1 MKKKIIEF
9 LPFIIALLTFVI
21 LLNSCTAY
29 KEKICKTC
37 AIIKKD
43 SVNEAIKITPFDTN
57 LFISGYKRK
66 FELTGKCL
74 VLCDSINKLIDFYNK
89 KGLDFVVSKG
99 NGTKTTI
106 NKSAQGNFV
115 FTTELDSLKKLV
127 TLLKY
132 EKNRTH
138 FVLDTVEAKCTKQ
151 HYTWIDGFYKRG
163 FWFFVILF
171 VIVMVLFFIYKRYL
185 VKVIR

>member
-1 MKKKIIEF
+1 MKKKLIEV
-9 LPFIIALLTFVI
+9 LPFIIALATFII
-21 LLNSCTAY
+21 LLNSCIT
-29 KEKICKTC
+29 EKKRQNICKTC

-43 SVNEAIKITPFDTN
+43 SLAENTKITPFDTN

-89 KGLDFVVSKG
+89 KGLDFVISKG

-106 NKSAQGNFV
+106 NKSSKGNFI

-151 HYTWIDGFYKRG
+151 HYTWIDGLYKRG
-163 FWFFVILF
+163 FWFFVILA
-171 VIVMVLFFIYKRYL
+171 VLVFIYKRYL
-185 VKVIR
+185 VNHIW